1 VLLGDLV
8 SLSTSG
14 AFADKNAGSGKTVNV
29 GGTLSGMD
37 AGNYVLSANATTLAD
52 ITPKTITGALTA
64 ASKVYDGT
72 LAAIATGT
80 LNGVVLGDAVAVN
93 GTGAFADK
101 NVGTG
106 KTVAVSG
113 TLTGQDAGNYLLVA
127 NNTTT
132 ADITPKALTGAIT
145 AAGKTYDGTTA
156 ATTSGQLSG
165 VVAGDAV
172 TLATTGA
179 FADKNAGA
187 GKRVDVSGALVGA
200 DAGNYTVSANAF
212 TTASISARQLT
223 GALGAQDKVYDGNS
237 VASVLGAD
245 AIQGIIAGDA
255 LGFAGAFADKNAGER
270 KAVAFSLTGEDAGN
284 YVLNVAQAR
293 ATIARRVLGID
304 GTVVDGKTYDGGT
317 DAQARAGSLTNL
329 VEGETLGVSATARY
343 DSASAGERNA
353 TVHYALAD
361 SGTGL
366 AGNYVLADTQHQ
378 AVIDRR
384 AITVAADDKTKRA
397 GEADPALTWSVTQ
410 GTLVGDDTLA
420 GVLSRAPGET
430 AGSYR
435 IGAGGLGNANYRIA
449 AVDGT
454 LLIENAVQ
462 PDTRREAALSAAQLL
477 RTAVGTANSTEPDL
491 SGGLSFVPVSS
502 GREHR
507 FPHDHDASFILRP
520 PALPGPGACRAAA
533 RRGRRPATPQ
543 RRPRAAGTGDRTPAA
558 RACARLEPE
567 QPGARHGG
575 SRRPAGRRVPHRSDR
590 QPGFF
595 VGAVAGATGRLPGQ
609 VLRPGRH
616 AGPGKPI
623 DALLPRRGLSV
634 RAGLPAGAGAGRRHS
649 SPASGRRPLWPGPGR
664 RRRHAGRQGAVLPE
678 PAEIRRHHRKRA
690 AGTRGAA
697 ALGPA
702 RRRRQPDHPSRPANG
717 HGRPGGA
724 GGPRRPRQRQRR
736 AGQPGQPLHRPV
748 PRQCGPVDQQPVHAG
763 RPDHAARAAHQRRPE
778 LRRRGL

>member
-1 VLLGDLV
+1 VVSGDELNVSGSFADRNVGNGKAVAYALSGADAGNYVLGNGVTQGTASITPKTITGAITAAGKVYDGTLAASTGGTLSGVLLGDLV

-502 GREHR
+502 GNQGQG
-507 FPHDHDASFILRP
+507 ANAQ
-520 PALPGPGACRAAA
+520 PAPN
-533 RRGRRPATPQ
+533 
-543 RRPRAAGTGDRTPAA
+543 AGQGA
-558 RACARLEPE
+558 RAMQGPAQVLVID
-567 QPGARHGG
+567 GG
-575 SRRPAGRRVPHRSDR
+575 I
-590 QPGFF
+590 
-595 VGAVAGATGRLPGQ
+595 RLPEG
-609 VLRPGRH
+609 V
-616 AGPGKPI
+616 
-623 DALLPRRGLSV
+623 V
-634 RAGLPAGAGAGRRHS
+634 
-649 SPASGRRPLWPGPGR
+649 
-664 RRRHAGRQGAVLPE
+664 QGG
-678 PAEIRRHHRKRA
+678 I
-690 AGTRGAA
+690 
-697 ALGPA
+697 
-702 RRRRQPDHPSRPANG
+702 
-717 HGRPGGA
+717 
-724 GGPRRPRQRQRR
+724 
-736 AGQPGQPLHRPV
+736 
-748 PRQCGPVDQQPVHAG
+748 
-763 RPDHAARAAHQRRPE
+763 
-778 LRRRGL
+778 